1 MNFKQFLNYCPHC
14 GSSAFKVR
22 TDKSKCCDNCGF
34 TFYINASAAVAA
46 IITNRKGEL
55 LVCVR
60 AKEPAKGT
68 FDLPG
73 GFVDNHE
80 TAEIAVIR
88 ELHEE
93 LGAQVTAVQYLFS
106 VPNVYLYSGLSIP
119 TLDMFF
125 KCSLSSYNNLKA
137 ADDVD
142 SFKFLPMSEI
152 RPTDF
157 GLASIRQAIQIFTD
171 DFKKQI

>member
-60 AKEPAKGT
+60 ANEPAKGT
-68 FDLPG
+68 YDLPG

-80 TAEIAVIR
+80 TAELAIVR
-88 ELHEE
+88 ELSEE
-93 LGAQVTAVQYLFS
+93 LGAQVTSVQYLFS
-106 VPNVYLYSGLSIP
+106 VPNIYPYSGLHIP
-119 TLDMFF
+119 TLDLFF
-125 KCSLSSYNNLKA
+125 KCSLSNDNNLKA
-137 ADDVD
+137 SDDVER
-142 SFKFLPMSEI
+142 FMFLPVSEL

-157 GLASIRQAIQIFTD
+157 GLASIRKAIQMFQD